1 MIGAV
6 DKIKYYV
13 LLNIDFIKFFLI
25 KMMRYLF
32 IWVLNKSNFS
42 NSFVESINKFS
53 LDLIS
58 KDKNMVELNSILDI
72 SSKDDTLRVNSNKN
86 IPTNFL
92 YSYLAGLWEGDG
104 HIYIHYNKTSAYF
117 AITFNKKELPLV
129 NKLKELLGGS
139 IRIKDKEN
147 AIVLTIADKKN
158 LINIIQQINGYLRT
172 PKINKFN
179 LLIDYLN
186 IKHNLNIEKK
196 EIDNSNLLSNGWL
209 AGFLDADGSFQ
220 IRYSEELRSDTLNK
234 VIKKGRVELR
244 LTLEQRKI
252 DPKTNIEYIDVMKTI
267 CSSFNLPEEK
277 AVTLRT
283 SFHNKEKEYWL
294 IVISSVKKLGI
305 LVNYLE
311 EYPLL
316 SSKNNDY
323 KDWLIVYNM
332 ILNKEHLTIPGKL
345 LIKGLKENMNKNR
358 TCFNW
363 SHLNNI

>member
-1 MIGAV
+1 MTT
-6 DKIKYYV
+6 
-13 LLNIDFIKFFLI
+13 NFLI
-25 KMMRYLF
+25 GCMNIGVNICSLIYNIF
-32 IWVLNKSNFS
+32 INNLLVNTLS
-42 NSFVESINKFS
+42 SIDKFS
-53 LDLIS
+53 LDSIE
-58 KDKNMVELNSILDI
+58 DKNMEELNSIEI
-72 SSKDDTLRVNSNKN
+72 SSKDDNLRVGSNKG

-104 HIYIHYNKTSAYF
+104 HIYIHNNQTYAYL
-117 AITFNKKELPLV
+117 AITFNIKELTLV
-129 NKLKELLGGS
+129 NRLKGLLGGS

-158 LINIIQQINGYLRT
+158 LINFVEQINGYLRT
-172 PKINKFN
+172 PKIHKFN
-179 LLIDYLN
+179 LLINYLN
-186 IKHNLNIEKK
+186 IRYSLNIQKK
-196 EIDNSNLLSNGWL
+196 EIDNSNLLSNGWF

-220 IRYSEELRSDTLNK
+220 IRYSEELRSDTSNK

-267 CSSFNLPEEK
+267 CSSFNVPEEK

-283 SFHNKEKEYWL
+283 SFHNEGKEYWL

-311 EYPLL
+311 RYPLL

-345 LIKGLKENMNKNR
+345 LIKKLKDNMNKNR
-358 TCFNW
+358 TSFYW
-363 SHLNNI
+363 DHLNNI